1 MDNATTGSSLR
12 GPDSVRV
19 QLRFTTTTTLE
30 LFQFGID
37 VIRLTA
43 SVEFQIGTGW
53 SEASNAILDTG
64 MYLSVVPRYIWEDSK
79 HLFRSGPDSLIPL
92 GGSIA
97 TGKLGTITVR
107 IHDGI
112 NYSPSLTLNAFLMN
126 DDSYPL
132 LLGFEDFLTKADL
145 YCSYSQNIAYL
156 EFT

>member
-1 MDNATTGSSLR
+1 MDNATTVLSWR

-19 QLRFTTTTTLE
+19 QLRFTTKTTLE
-30 LFQFGID
+30 LFPFGID
-37 VIRLTA
+37 VIRLRA
-43 SVEFQIGTGW
+43 NVQFQIGTDW
-53 SEASNAILDTG
+53 SETEDAIIDTG
-64 MYLSVVPRYIWEDSK
+64 MYLSVVPRSIWENSK

-97 TGKLGTITVR
+97 TGKLGTVVVR
-107 IHDGI
+107 IHDDI